1 MALTAEGSKFYF
13 SPTFGAAKNITAATN
28 ASPAVATS
36 VAHGFVD
43 GDELLYVGGWED
55 ASKGIYRADQ
65 LSADTVALTG
75 LNATNTNFYAPG
87 AGVGTLKKVSG
98 WIEIPE
104 VITIGADG
112 NQQEFIDLRLVSSRY
127 AQKIPTGFT
136 PGTVNM
142 TMVFDAGSAAYQAM
156 LDATMS
162 RTLVAFKMVL
172 SDSAAVY
179 AYGYISASKAPSIQ
193 SGQVIQVPVTFAIQG
208 QYTTYA

>member
-13 SPTFGAAKNITAATN
+13 STTFGAAKNITGATN
-28 ASPAVATS
+28 ANPSVATS

-75 LNATNTNFYAPG
+75 LNASNTNFYAPG
-87 AGVGTLKKVSG
+87 AGVGTLQKVSS
-98 WIEIPE
+98 WMEIPE
-104 VITIGADG
+104 VITINADG
-112 NQQEFIDLRLVSSRY
+112 NQQEFIDLRLISSRY
-127 AQKIPTGFT
+127 SQKIPTGFT
-136 PGTVNM
+136 AGTINM
-142 TMVFDAGSAAYQAM
+142 QMVFDAGNAAYQAM

-172 SDSAAVY
+172 SDSAAIY
-179 AYGYISASKAPSIQ
+179 AYGYISASKAPTVQ
-193 SGQVIQVPVTFAIQG
+193 AGQVIQVPVTFAVQG
-208 QYTTYA
+208 QFTTYD